1 MAQNILDC
9 TVHLSWLCLL
19 SRFRWS
25 SLSLNCCLYIP
36 QFSYKRSPDV
46 SSSGGL
52 FRGHI
57 FFRFATC
64 PYNDL
69 SDRLFCYDGIFAVVH
84 FTALHNQGNALGN
97 QGNKKPLRVNI
108 TLHLNQYIT

>member
-1 MAQNILDC
+1 MAQSILDC

-25 SLSLNCCLYIP
+25 SLSLNCYLYIP

-84 FTALHNQGNALGN
+84 FTALHNQGSALDS

-108 TLHLNQYIT
+108 TFHLNQYIT